1 MRSLIAIV
9 LLPAILFQFQG
20 CATAGAR
27 AAGAGR
33 PGALD
38 PGKLQDINDDLA
50 GEPAT
55 IELTG
60 GEVVQQALAVRLGTE
75 VTSWHDASG
84 RERTVP
90 TAEVRRVL
98 REQRHLLGRG
108 FGYGAAAGVL
118 PGFLVADSQCHRCSD
133 PFFSEGA
140 FIGGVLVVVAG
151 GLIGMAFAAANR
163 HPVVVFT
170 GPAVQPAASSTSS
183 TSTSS
188 SSSSIQHCRLAAAAG
203 GGALDCGQLAR

>member
-1 MRSLIAIV
+1 MRSLIAII
-9 LLPAILFQFQG
+9 LLPAILFQG

-27 AAGAGR
+27 AAGPER
-33 PGALD
+33 PGAPD

-55 IELTG
+55 IELTS

-98 REQRHLLGRG
+98 RDQRHLIGRG
-108 FGYGAAAGVL
+108 FGYGAAVGVL
-118 PGFLVADSQCHRCSD
+118 PGFLIAQSQCHHCSD

-140 FIGGVLVVVAG
+140 FIGGVLAVVAG
-151 GLIGMAFAAANR
+151 GVIGMVFAAANR
-163 HPVVVFT
+163 HPVVVYS
-170 GPAVQPAASSTSS
+170 GPAVPPAASSTSA
-183 TSTSS
+183 
-188 SSSSIQHCRLAAAAG
+188 SIQHCRLAAVAG
-203 GGALDCGQLAR
+203 GDVLDCGQLAR

>member
-1 MRSLIAIV
+1 MRSLIAII
-9 LLPAILFQFQG
+9 LLPAILFQG

-27 AAGAGR
+27 AAGAGQ
-33 PGALD
+33 PGAPD

-55 IELTG
+55 IELTS

-98 REQRHLLGRG
+98 RDQRHLIGRG

-118 PGFLVADSQCHRCSD
+118 PGYLVFQGDQCHRSCGGD
-133 PFFSEGA
+133 TFGNEAA
-140 FIGGVLVVVAG
+140 FVGGILVVIAG
-151 GLIGMAFAAANR
+151 GLIGMLFAAANR
-163 HPVVVFT
+163 HPVVVYA
-170 GPAVQPAASSTSS
+170 GPAVQPAAPST
-183 TSTSS
+183 
-188 SSSSIQHCRLAAAAG
+188 SSSIQHCRLAAAA
-203 GGALDCGQLAR
+203 ASDVLDCSQLAR

>member
-1 MRSLIAIV
+1 MRSLIAII
-9 LLPAILFQFQG
+9 LLPAILFQG

-33 PGALD
+33 PGAPD

-55 IELTG
+55 IELTS

-98 REQRHLLGRG
+98 RDQRRLIGRG

-118 PGFLVADSQCHRCSD
+118 PGFLVAQSQCHHCSD

-140 FIGGVLVVVAG
+140 FIGGVLVVIG
-151 GLIGMAFAAANR
+151 GGVIGMLVAAVNR
-163 HPVVVFT
+163 HPVVVYA
-170 GPAVQPAASSTSS
+170 GPAAQPAAAST
-183 TSTSS
+183 
-188 SSSSIQHCRLAAAAG
+188 SSSIQHCRLPAAG
-203 GGALDCGQLAR
+203 TSEVLDCGQLAK

>member
-1 MRSLIAIV
+1 MRSLIAII
-9 LLPAILFQFQG
+9 LLPAILFQG
-20 CATAGAR
+20 CATAAAR

-55 IELTG
+55 IELTS

-75 VTSWHDASG
+75 VTSWHDAAG

-98 REQRHLLGRG
+98 REQRHLIGRG

-118 PGFLVADSQCHRCSD
+118 PGFLVAESQCHRCSD

-140 FIGGVLVVVAG
+140 LIGGVLVVIAG
-151 GLIGMAFAAANR
+151 GVIGMVFAAANR

-183 TSTSS
+183 
-188 SSSSIQHCRLAAAAG
+188 SIQHCRLAAAASSG
-203 GGALDCGQLAR
+203 VLDCGQLAR

>member
-1 MRSLIAIV
+1 MRRLIVII
-9 LLPAILFQFQG
+9 LLPAILFQG

-27 AAGAGR
+27 AAGAER
-33 PGALD
+33 PGAPD

-55 IELTG
+55 IELTS

-98 REQRHLLGRG
+98 RDQRHLIGRG

-118 PGFLVADSQCHRCSD
+118 PGFLIAQSQCHHCSD

-140 FIGGVLVVVAG
+140 FIGGVLAVVAG
-151 GLIGMAFAAANR
+151 GVIGMVFAAANR
-163 HPVVVFT
+163 HPVVVYS
-170 GPAVQPAASSTSS
+170 GPAAPPAASST
-183 TSTSS
+183 
-188 SSSSIQHCRLAAAAG
+188 SSSIQHCRLAAAASG
-203 GGALDCGQLAR
+203 DVLDCAQLAR